1 MIRGLAVVALVCGA
15 ACPGVPQPLEEPH
28 VELRSAEIVD
38 SSLSV
43 ELAVVNPNH
52 EALVAEAID
61 WQLEVDD
68 APVARGRSDLHVD
81 VAALAPAS
89 VSVRTTLASEPPGL
103 SSGHPALSGT
113 IHLRA
118 ARGLVA
124 ASFYG
129 LVDAP
134 APTP

>member
-1 MIRGLAVVALVCGA
+1 VIRRTALAALALVVLA

-28 VELRSAEIVD
+28 VELRAAEIVA
-38 SSLSV
+38 SSLSAQ
-43 ELAVVNPNH
+43 LSVVNPNH

-68 APVARGRSDLHVD
+68 EPIARGREDLHVD

-89 VSVRTTLASEPPGL
+89 VSLHTTLPVAGPRA
-103 SSGHPALSGT
+103 GHAALSGT

-129 LVDAP
+129 RLDAP
-134 APTP
+134 APVP